1 MKIKGKQLVKKKEM
15 SDNLRKLQMEE
26 KKILDV
32 FAAICDKYH
41 LRYYLTGGTLLGAVR
56 HKGFIPWDDDI
67 DVAMPR
73 PDYEKFMKIAEKELS
88 EPLYL
93 DHIHNNTACRWDKIV
108 MANKKVHVVSST
120 THNRQ
125 LMDAWIDILPLDGI
139 PNNPFALIPHKIL
152 LIYHESRSKIAQY
165 DDVVNITR
173 KRSFLSKIF
182 VTIAGLPIF
191 TRDKNYRKHLLNL
204 DKQLLKYDYDKCDVV
219 CDFTGGYGFKES
231 FRREDNGEGC
241 MLEFENSFYKC
252 PQNYDA
258 VLTAIYG
265 NDYMIPPKPEN
276 RNKHGVTE
284 IIFDE
289 DMGQ

>member
-1 MKIKGKQLVKKKEM
+1 M

-73 PDYEKFMKIAEKELS
+73 PDYERFMKIAEKELS
-88 EPLYL
+88 DPLYL

-108 MANKKVHVVSST
+108 MANKKVHVISST

-125 LMDAWIDILPLDGI
+125 LMDAWIDILPLDGM
-139 PNNPFALIPHKIL
+139 PNNLFALILHKIL

-173 KRSFLSKIF
+173 KRSFFSKIL

-204 DKQLLKYDYDKCDVV
+204 DKQLLKYDYDKCDIV

-231 FRREDNGEGC
+231 FRREDNGEGSI
-241 MLEFENSFYKC
+241 LEFEGSFYKC
-252 PQNYDA
+252 PKNYNA

-265 NDYMIPPKPEN
+265 KDYMTPPKAED
-276 RNKHGVTE
+276 RNKHGMEE
-284 IIFDE
+284 IMFDE
-289 DMGQ
+289 DMRQL

>member
-1 MKIKGKQLVKKKEM
+1 MDV
-15 SDNLRKLQMEE
+15 NLRKLQLEE

-32 FAAICDKYH
+32 FVALCEKH
-41 LRYYLTGGTLLGAVR
+41 KLRYYLIGGTLLGAVR

-73 PDYEKFMKIAEKELS
+73 PDYERFMKIAEDEMP

-108 MANKKVHVVSST
+108 MANRKVHVVSNT
-120 THNRQ
+120 TLNRQ
-125 LMDAWIDILPLDGI
+125 LMDAWIDILPLDGM
-139 PNNPFALIPHKIL
+139 PDNPIALMFHKIL

-165 DDVVNITR
+165 DDVVNVSR
-173 KRSFLSKIF
+173 KRSLLSKILI
-182 VTIAGLPIF
+182 TIAGLPIF
-191 TRDKNYRKHLLNL
+191 TRDKDYRRHLLNL
-204 DKQLLKYDYDKCDVV
+204 DKQLLKYDYDKCSIV

-231 FRREDNGEGC
+231 FRRQDNGKGC
-241 MLEFENSFYKC
+241 MLQFEGTEYNC
-252 PQNYDA
+252 PENYDA

-265 NDYMIPPKPEN
+265 KDYMTLPAEQD
-276 RNKHGVTE
+276 RNKHGMEE

-289 DMGQ
+289 EEII

>member
-1 MKIKGKQLVKKKEM
+1 MN
-15 SDNLRKLQMEE
+15 DNLRKLQLEE

-32 FAAICDKYH
+32 FIALCEKYQ

-73 PDYEKFMKIAEKELS
+73 PDYERFIKIAANEIA

-108 MANKKVHVVSST
+108 MANRKVHIVSNVT
-120 THNRQ
+120 LNQQ
-125 LMDAWIDILPLDGI
+125 LMDAWIDILPLDGM
-139 PNNPFALIPHKIL
+139 PDNPIALFFHKII

-165 DDVVNITR
+165 DDVVNISR
-173 KRSFLSKIF
+173 KRSLLNKVLI
-182 VTIAGLPIF
+182 TIAGFPIF

-204 DKQLLKYDYDKCDVV
+204 DKQLLKYDYDQCNIV

-231 FRREDNGEGC
+231 FYRKDNGDGC
-241 MLEFENSFYKC
+241 MLEFEGTKYNC
-252 PQNYDA
+252 PENYNA

-265 NDYMIPPKPEN
+265 PNYMIPPTEQE
-276 RNKHGVTE
+276 RNKHGME
-284 IIFDE
+284 QIIFDE
-289 DMGQ
+289 ERT